1 MAFSFINR
9 CEESYPAAMKPIESI
24 QKRLEEWQQKV
35 LPFTNSKIGFAPISV
50 QHNWHGNKSDRA
62 YVERWKILL
71 EENFNPTEDLTYNKD
86 GVMEF
91 SNSGKRFEAKLA
103 DYFIARKEDN
113 N

>member
-1 MAFSFINR
+1 
-9 CEESYPAAMKPIESI
+9 
-24 QKRLEEWQQKV
+24 
-35 LPFTNSKIGFAPISV
+35 
-50 QHNWHGNKSDRA
+50 
-62 YVERWKILL
+62 LL